1 MKFYLPVIP
10 KPTDSEFAKCTNR
23 PIGRLSSP
31 GYPLYY
37 PNNVNYTRIF
47 TTKTIN
53 TRWNFTIIDFQTAFD
68 DEQSPCV
75 DYLEVRRKKG
85 GKCFRKQYKMSV
97 IIPAYISFQYRLNE

>member
-85 GKCFRKQYKMSV
+85 GNVFENNIR
-97 IIPAYISFQYRLNE
+97 